1 MATTSSNLLVTTP
14 RPTAA
19 PNTRIHTGRGGAG
32 NTFRATPSKVT
43 SSSSSVS
50 VSGSAA
56 AAASNPTAAS
66 SAGPSTARTAAPS
79 SSTRRFYSGIG
90 GAGNVHAAGE
100 RPAVSFEEEIA
111 RARAREKSGVGRM
124 GIGGAGNIFRRK
136 KKEEEQQGHGDHV
149 SRIEGERKGSLWSL
163 GSWESVVKEQKA

>member
-32 NTFRATPSKVT
+32 NTFRAAPSKA

-50 VSGSAA
+50 GSAS
-56 AAASNPTAAS
+56 ASAPAPTAAS

-90 GAGNVHAAGE
+90 DAGN
-100 RPAVSFEEEIA
+100 EEIA
-111 RARAREKSGVGRM
+111 RARAREKSGVGRV

-136 KKEEEQQGHGDHV
+136 KKEEQQQGHGDHEP
-149 SRIEGERKGSLWSL
+149 RIEGERKGSLWSL
-163 GSWESVVKEQKA
+163 GSWESVIKEQKA